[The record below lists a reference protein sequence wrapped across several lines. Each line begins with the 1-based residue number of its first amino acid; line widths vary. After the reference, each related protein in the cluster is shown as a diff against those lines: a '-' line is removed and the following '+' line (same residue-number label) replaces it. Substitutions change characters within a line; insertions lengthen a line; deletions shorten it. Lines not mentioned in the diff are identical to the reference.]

1 MKHPVF
7 TSILIL
13 LGLVFLAGGALTAW
27 QGKVHFDKKKDLKEI
42 VGKKTAIL
50 GSEFAPTKQN
60 LAVANENYN
69 QVKERENELFN
80 ALKGRHQF
88 TGEKLEAADLVGK
101 LRESS
106 EKLNKD
112 VLAAKAR
119 IYKPA
124 AFGFGFRRYLAANDG
139 LMPRIRLD
147 DIALEKE
154 IVEWLVGKLLE
165 AKGGENNP
173 LILQTVAR
181 EPVEVIPDRAF
192 GSVKANSDEYIP
204 AAAETLRKKDIANT
218 YYFRFV
224 FTSRTDVLRNFIRR
238 VENSGYPLILRGITV
253 SPAKKEVLEPPEEL
267 VAASASTPAAA
278 TDPAA
283 ASVPPPV
290 PDVPVGFNSGTLP
303 ALPLPAPDASASA
316 APPAAPVAPA
326 AAAPVAPPPVDAV
339 VRDTPSEFT
348 VAFEYVVPLPAADP
362 AAKPLNN

>member
-1 MKHPVF
+1 M
-7 TSILIL
+7 
-13 LGLVFLAGGALTAW
+13 
-27 QGKVHFDKKKDLKEI
+27 
-42 VGKKTAIL
+42 
-50 GSEFAPTKQN
+50 
-60 LAVANENYN
+60 
-69 QVKERENELFN
+69 
-80 ALKGRHQF
+80 
-88 TGEKLEAADLVGK
+88 EAADLVGK

-124 AFGFGFRRYLAANDG
+124 TFGFGFRRYLAANDG
-139 LMPRIRLD
+139 LMPRVRLD

-192 GSVKANSDEYIP
+192 SSIKANSDEYIP
-204 AAAETLRKKDIANT
+204 AAPETLRKKDIANT

-253 SPAKKEVLEPPEEL
+253 SPAKKEVLEPPEE
-267 VAASASTPAAA
+267 VAAA
-278 TDPAA
+278 TSTPTGTDPVAA
-283 ASVPPPV
+283 NIPLPAS
-290 PDVPVGFNSGTLP
+290 DVPAGFNSG
-303 ALPLPAPDASASA
+303 ALPVIPLPVPDAPASA
-316 APPAAPVAPA
+316 ASPIAP
-326 AAAPVAPPPVDAV
+326 AAPVAPPPVDAV

-348 VAFEYVVPLPAADP
+348 VAFEYVIPLPAADS
-362 AAKPLNN
+362 AAKPSNN